1 MSDINQPSDDNAG
14 SVDDLWADALNEQK
28 VSTSKSTADS
38 VFRALEGNDIAGA
51 MQDIDLI
58 MDIPVKLTVELG
70 RTRMTIKELL
80 RLSQGSVVALDGLA
94 GEPLDILING
104 YLIAQGEV
112 VVVADKYG
120 VRITDI
126 ITPSERMRRLSR

>member
-28 VSTSKSTADS
+28 GSGKSSADS
-38 VFRALEGNDIAGA
+38 VFRALENNDIVGS

>member
-1 MSDINQPSDDNAG
+1 MSATIPPVETDEQAI
-14 SVDDLWADALNEQK
+14 DDLWGAAMNEQLTAENSPGAAAP
-28 VSTSKSTADS
+28 VSEAP
-38 VFRALEGNDIAGA
+38 VAALSE
-51 MQDIDLI
+51 DLNLVL
-58 MDIPVKLTVELG
+58 DIPVNMTVELG

-80 RLSQGSVVALDGLA
+80 RLNQGSVVSLEGLA

-112 VVVADKYG
+112 VVVSDKFG

-126 ITPSERMRRLSR
+126 ITPSERMQRLSR

>member
-1 MSDINQPSDDNAG
+1 MSATIAPSEADEQII
-14 SVDDLWADALNEQK
+14 DDLWGEAMSEQLSTDNSPTAPFRDEQMMSLSEDLNL
-28 VSTSKSTADS
+28 V
-38 VFRALEGNDIAGA
+38 L
-51 MQDIDLI
+51 
-58 MDIPVKLTVELG
+58 DIPVKMTVELG

-80 RLSQGSVVALDGLA
+80 GLSQGSVVPLEGLA

-112 VVVADKYG
+112 VVVTDKFG

-126 ITPSERMRRLSR
+126 ITPSERMQRLSR